1 MNNEIKERAITKL
14 MEISGGNPGCLMFI
28 AAATAD
34 AKNERDILR
43 LTAGL
48 TRMEALQVVGDK
60 LYMLWNDCCGRDVRK
75 TIDVMMDNSTVNII
89 EHINYSKGRG
99 IPYEI

>member
-1 MNNEIKERAITKL
+1 MNNKDKEKAIVKL
-14 MEISGGNPGCLMFI
+14 MEISGGNPGCLAFI
-28 AAATAD
+28 VAATAD
-34 AKNERDILR
+34 AKNERDIIR

-75 TIDVMMDNSTVNII
+75 TIDIMIDNSTVNII

-99 IPYEI
+99 IPNET